1 MRPTPSIV
9 ALVIAVAALSAVLW
23 LGGLAL
29 AVQDQFFTAAK
40 PPVEQK
46 QPPANEIKERDEEI
60 DIVALGDSLT
70 RGTGDE
76 SGKGYVGYMVDEL
89 RKRTDEPIRVTNL
102 AIRGLRSD
110 GLLRQLGQPEI
121 QRQIAMADLMVMT
134 IGGND
139 LFRGGEALELNMK
152 ELNAAKRQYIANL
165 DRIFAL
171 LRRLN
176 SEAVIFAIGLYNPFS
191 DLDDAKRT
199 SAVVRD
205 WNFASAEAAA
215 RYPNVVAVPTF
226 DLFALHVNDYLYS
239 DHFHPNKEGYK
250 RIGERVASLITL
262 TEEDRQ

>member
-1 MRPTPSIV
+1 MGRNTV
-9 ALVIAVAALSAVLW
+9 ALLIAVAVLSGVFW

-29 AVQDQFFTAAK
+29 AVQDQLFPAAK
-40 PPVEQK
+40 PPAEQK
-46 QPPANEIKERDEEI
+46 RPAVDETERGDGEI

-89 RKRTDEPIRVTNL
+89 RRQTDEPIRVTNL

-110 GLLRQLGQPEI
+110 GLLRQLGQKEVK
-121 QRQIAMADLMVMT
+121 RQVAMADLIVMT

-139 LFRGGEALELNMK
+139 LFRGGEALDLDQK
-152 ELNAAKRQYIANL
+152 ELEAAKRQYVANL
-165 DRIFAL
+165 GRIFAT

-176 SEAVIFAIGLYNPFS
+176 SEAVILAIGLYNPFS
-191 DLDDAKRT
+191 DLGDAKRT

-205 WNFASAEAAA
+205 WNFASAEVAA

-239 DHFHPNKEGYK
+239 DHFHPNKEGYR

-262 TEEDRQ
+262 TEEEHR

>member
-1 MRPTPSIV
+1 MRLGV
-9 ALVIAVAALSAVLW
+9 VGLVIAAAAMSAALW
-23 LGGLAL
+23 LGGLVL
-29 AVQDQFFTAAK
+29 AVQDQLAPPSK
-40 PPVEQK
+40 PPEQT
-46 QPPANEIKERDEEI
+46 QPSVHGAKKGDGDI

-89 RKRTDEPIRVTNL
+89 RKQTEAPIRVTNL
-102 AIRGLRSD
+102 AVRGLRSD

-121 QRQIAMADLMVMT
+121 QRQIAMADLIVMT

-139 LFRGGEALELNMK
+139 LFRGGEALRLNEK
-152 ELNAAKRQYIANL
+152 ELNAAKRQYAANL
-165 DRIFAL
+165 DRIFAM
-171 LRRLN
+171 LRRFN
-176 SEAVIFAIGLYNPFS
+176 TDAVILAIGLYNPFS
-191 DLDDAKRT
+191 DLGDAKRT

-205 WNFASAEAAA
+205 WNFVTAEVAA

-239 DHFHPNKEGYK
+239 DHFHPNQEGYK

-262 TEEDRQ
+262 TEENR

>member
-1 MRPTPSIV
+1 MRRSPV
-9 ALVIAVAALSAVLW
+9 ALLIVVATLSGVLW

-29 AVQDQFFTAAK
+29 AVQDQFFSAAN

-46 QPPANEIKERDEEI
+46 QPRADETKRHDEEI

-89 RKRTDEPIRVTNL
+89 RRQTDKPIRVTNL
-102 AIRGLRSD
+102 AVRGLRSD

-121 QRQIAMADLMVMT
+121 QRQVAMADLIVMT

-139 LFRGGEALELNMK
+139 LFQGGEALRLNMK
-152 ELNAAKRQYIANL
+152 QLDEAKRRYVANL
-165 DRIFAL
+165 DRIFAA
-171 LRRLN
+171 LRRFN
-176 SEAVIFAIGLYNPFS
+176 SEAVIFALGLYNPFS
-191 DLDDAKRT
+191 DLGDAKQT

-205 WNFASAEAAA
+205 WNFASAEVAA

-239 DHFHPNKEGYK
+239 DHFHPNEEGYK
-250 RIGERVASLITL
+250 RIGGRVASLITL
-262 TEEDRQ
+262 TEEDER

>member
-1 MRPTPSIV
+1 MRRRAVSFLIV
-9 ALVIAVAALSAVLW
+9 VAALSGALW

-29 AVQDQFFTAAK
+29 AVQDQFFATAK
-40 PPVEQK
+40 PPTKEQRPSTAETR
-46 QPPANEIKERDEEI
+46 QHDEKM

-76 SGKGYVGYMVDEL
+76 SGKGYVGYMVDAL
-89 RKRTDEPIRVTNL
+89 RRQTDRPIRVTNL
-102 AIRGLRSD
+102 AVRGLRSD

-121 QRQIAMADLMVMT
+121 QRQVAMADLIVMT

-139 LFRGGEALELNMK
+139 LFQGGEALKLDRKQLN
-152 ELNAAKRQYIANL
+152 EAKRRYVANL
-165 DRIFAL
+165 DRIFAA
-171 LRRLN
+171 LRRFN
-176 SEAVIFAIGLYNPFS
+176 SEAVIFAIGLYNPFG
-191 DLDDAKRT
+191 DLDDAKWT

-205 WNFASAEAAA
+205 WNFASAEVAA
-215 RYPNVVAVPTF
+215 RYPNIVAVPTF

-262 TEEDRQ
+262 TEEGEQ

>member
-1 MRPTPSIV
+1 MRRNIV
-9 ALVIAVAALSAVLW
+9 SLLMVVAALSALLW
-23 LGGLAL
+23 LAGLAL
-29 AVQDQFFTAAK
+29 VVQDQLFTAAT
-40 PPVEQK
+40 PSAEQK
-46 QPPANEIKERDEEI
+46 QPPANETEKRDGEI

-89 RKRTDEPIRVTNL
+89 RKQTDAPIRVTNL

-110 GLLRQLGQPEI
+110 GLLRQLDQPEI
-121 QRQIAMADLMVMT
+121 QRQIAMADLIVMT

-139 LFRGGEALELNMK
+139 LFRGGEALALNGK
-152 ELNAAKRQYIANL
+152 ELDEAKRQYMANL
-165 DRIFAL
+165 DRIFAM
-171 LRRLN
+171 LRRFN

-191 DLDDAKRT
+191 DFDDAKRT

-205 WNFASAEAAA
+205 WNFASAEVAA
-215 RYPNVVAVPTF
+215 RYPNIVAVPTF
-226 DLFALHVNDYLYS
+226 DLFVLHVNDYLYS

-262 TEEDRQ
+262 TEEDRR